1 VAVTLPHPVSSDTL
15 DAPVR
20 PDVDQ
25 ARSALRMVSRSD
37 VAAASVQ
44 SLTAVGARR
53 SQWMT
58 ALTLLATDVV
68 AFLSVIGLFNLLAYS
83 TAPSYAVG
91 IGSSSLLAPVLIAA
105 FVVLGLYKHTRMH
118 PADEMRRASQVTL
131 TVGWTAALAVYA
143 AGGALS
149 VAATFAVI
157 GLMGAVTV
165 PVCRGLFRVVCAQAD
180 WWGQSAVVVGGAD
193 EVEAVVDTL
202 RRWPEIGLRP
212 VAVLTDEP
220 FDTPLWSGPTSSAL
234 HVAAQHDIPCAIVAQ
249 PKLNADAHDRLIAQ
263 YSKFFD
269 TVLVVP
275 DVKKG
280 AAALW
285 RTGRAHQ
292 GLVGYGV
299 SHFELQ
305 VGARVVK
312 RAVDL
317 LGAVILT
324 VLAAPLLLTIAAL
337 IKLDSRG
344 GVFYRQDRMGRE
356 GRCFSVLKFR
366 TMHTNADEVLA
377 TVLAE
382 DDALRREY
390 EEFHKLQDDPRVTRV
405 GRVLRRYS
413 LDELPQLLN
422 VIRGEMSLVGPR
434 AYMPK
439 ELPKM
444 KNLARIVLQT
454 PPGITG
460 LWQVSGRNALSFER
474 RVDLDVHYFK
484 NWSPWLDLYLL
495 IRTVPVVLSGE
506 GAS

>member
-1 VAVTLPHPVSSDTL
+1 
-15 DAPVR
+15 
-20 PDVDQ
+20 
-25 ARSALRMVSRSD
+25 MVSRSD

-44 SLTAVGARR
+44 SLTTVGARR

-58 ALTLLATDVV
+58 ALTLLVTDGV
-68 AFLSVIGLFNLLAYS
+68 AFLSVIGLFDLLSYGFS
-83 TAPSYAVG
+83 RTYAVDVW
-91 IGSSSLLAPVLIAA
+91 SSSLLAPVLIAA
-105 FVVLGLYKHTRMH
+105 FVVLGLYQHTRMH
-118 PADEMRRASQVTL
+118 PADEMRMASRVTL

-149 VAATFAVI
+149 VAVTFAAI
-157 GLMGAVTV
+157 GLVGAVIV

-220 FDTPLWSGPTSSAL
+220 FETVLWSGPTASVL

-249 PKLNADAHDRLIAQ
+249 PDLDADDHDRLVAQ

-269 TVLVVP
+269 HVLVVP

-285 RTGRAHQ
+285 QTGQVHQ

-299 SHFELQ
+299 RHFELQ

-317 LGAVILT
+317 VGALLLT
-324 VLAAPLLLTIAAL
+324 VLAAPLLLAIAAL
-337 IKLDSRG
+337 IKLDSTG

-366 TMHTNADEVLA
+366 TMLMNADEVLA
-377 TVLAE
+377 DVLSQDA
-382 DDALRREY
+382 ALRQEY
-390 EEFHKLQDDPRVTRV
+390 EEFHKIQDDPRVTRV

-444 KNLARIVLQT
+444 NNLARIVLQT

-484 NWSPWLDLYLL
+484 NWSLWLDLYLL
-495 IRTVPVVLSGE
+495 IRTVPVVMSGE